1 MNNSDDSDDWFS
13 KDVEDFKAPV
23 KKKQGKVVKKVEK
36 FEENEQD
43 DATEESS
50 KATSSLGPSGFMED
64 YGGSYNVKV
73 PSKDVK
79 KNSSKNSGTKSKA
92 SGDSS
97 KGCTQKMSN
106 SQLLKMVKE
115 DQMSPLDVFF
125 DIMINVES
133 FKENALEEDKSHQT
147 IIFLIVIL
155 GKLHQVPL
163 NYHLEHLMGEIL
175 KPDDVL
181 SNDILSYVKY
191 IVELEEKKKPNLLPF
206 SDQVWR
212 NLEIICNYGMRFQG
226 KILYWLYF
234 TESICEILE
243 GKTEESLQEKYLE
256 FLKIKDDL
264 KKNYFFPK
272 SIYPNL
278 RDLYVK
284 DELPVPNIINGKFEN
299 ANEYLAF
306 HLSHLRSYFTS
317 KLYDGMQEF
326 WKIRPNIE
334 SSVILKNVNG
344 INIFPRVKMYK
355 SFPKIMAFNDKYFV
369 IDLAPYNRD
378 RSRRVPEDIREEITS
393 RDLAL
398 TSGALLFLSP
408 SAAFGRLIVC
418 EIPYLPTEI
427 QREGFLFVDIVKI
440 EVIEESILG
449 RDLFLVTIPIFFEAI
464 HQNLKAL
471 EKISTATLPM
481 KEYFVDCE
489 SSAILPDYENL
500 EENALSLEK
509 INLRAEEYRTEDLK
523 TLGMNERQFEAFQ
536 LALTRKLSL
545 IQGPPGTGKSTV
557 ALNIV
562 QRLLANTS
570 LRILIVTFTNF
581 ALDKLLL
588 KCSKFTD
595 KIVRIGIN
603 LVDKEIR
610 KFILDRSIVDPRHS
624 KINGKSFGHYSEA
637 MTKFVD
643 TMNDWDNKE
652 DPECDIV
659 VNFENLRLATLKQ
672 NQMSTLRMYYGCR
685 DARIIGMTTTGAAKY
700 HEMLDLLRPSVVII
714 EEAAEVPETHII
726 TSLTEFTQQLILI
739 GDHKQL
745 AYYNF
750 DKNYQGIPLFE
761 RLIENGV
768 NNVRLNIQYRMH
780 PDIADLVRGTIYDD
794 LSDGENVQSY
804 RAIRGITRNLFCV
817 THKNLE
823 TLAKER
829 YELLKRECP
838 IDLGSRTS
846 KENFYEMLFAVG
858 LANYLR
864 QQGYL
869 ASEIVILTTYSAQQF
884 AIISILEN
892 FPLLMNVEV
901 HTVDSFQ
908 GQESRIVILSLVRSN
923 DKAVIGFLT
932 SEHRLCVLLSRAQ
945 EGFYIVGNM
954 EMLVKKSQAWREIK
968 QKLKAKGAIGQS
980 LPLICEHHRREMS
993 AGGLEDFLKFTRD
1006 GCPTGEQY
1014 PQSHPKSEKHPCLEI
1029 V

>member
-1 MNNSDDSDDWFS
+1 MTNSDDSDDWFS

-43 DATEESS
+43 DATEEST
-50 KATSSLGPSGFMED
+50 KATSSFGPSGFMED

-234 TESICEILE
+234 TE
-243 GKTEESLQEKYLE
+243 
-256 FLKIKDDL
+256 
-264 KKNYFFPK
+264 N
-272 SIYPNL
+272 
-278 RDLYVK
+278 
-284 DELPVPNIINGKFEN
+284 
-299 ANEYLAF
+299 
-306 HLSHLRSYFTS
+306 
-317 KLYDGMQEF
+317 
-326 WKIRPNIE
+326 
-334 SSVILKNVNG
+334 
-344 INIFPRVKMYK
+344 
-355 SFPKIMAFNDKYFV
+355 
-369 IDLAPYNRD
+369 LAPYNRD
-378 RSRRVPEDIREEITS
+378 RSRRLPEDIREEITS

-509 INLRAEEYRTEDLK
+509 INLRAEEYRAEDLK

-603 LVDKEIR
+603 LVDKEIK

-643 TMNDWDNKE
+643 TMNDWENKE

-700 HEMLDLLRPSVVII
+700 HEMLDLLRPSV
-714 EEAAEVPETHII
+714 EY
-726 TSLTEFTQQLILI
+726 LKEF
-739 GDHKQL
+739 
-745 AYYNF
+745 
-750 DKNYQGIPLFE
+750 
-761 RLIENGV
+761 
-768 NNVRLNIQYRMH
+768 LNPR
-780 PDIADLVRGTIYDD
+780 
-794 LSDGENVQSY
+794 
-804 RAIRGITRNLFCV
+804 
-817 THKNLE
+817 
-823 TLAKER
+823 
-829 YELLKRECP
+829 
-838 IDLGSRTS
+838 
-846 KENFYEMLFAVG
+846 
-858 LANYLR
+858 
-864 QQGYL
+864 
-869 ASEIVILTTYSAQQF
+869 
-884 AIISILEN
+884 
-892 FPLLMNVEV
+892 
-901 HTVDSFQ
+901 
-908 GQESRIVILSLVRSN
+908 
-923 DKAVIGFLT
+923 
-932 SEHRLCVLLSRAQ
+932 VL
-945 EGFYIVGNM
+945 
-954 EMLVKKSQAWREIK
+954 
-968 QKLKAKGAIGQS
+968 
-980 LPLICEHHRREMS
+980 
-993 AGGLEDFLKFTRD
+993 
-1006 GCPTGEQY
+1006 
-1014 PQSHPKSEKHPCLEI
+1014 
-1029 V
+1029 